1 MTRQNCLQS
10 HNLLLQLICF
20 AGFLVQYNESLNTF
34 WGCRRSES
42 ILLRKN
48 FSHNAFL
55 RPKRKL
61 VIAVGAGSTDDD
73 TSSSSGA
80 DPHPPKDLPSD
91 IFFASPQELPSHNND
106 DDDIELA
113 SIKAKEEEE
122 KARVEEEKI
131 RIEEE
136 KIRQEEEKIRLEEE
150 ARLVE
155 EKRIVEE
162 QAEKERQM
170 KQAEKERQVKQ
181 ARLAEEARIA
191 EEQRNAEILEWAN
204 KAKETVENA
213 IVS

>member
-20 AGFLVQYNESLNTF
+20 AGFLVQYNVSLNTF

-61 VIAVGAGSTDDD
+61 VVAVGGGSTDDD

-106 DDDIELA
+106 NDDIELA

-122 KARVEEEKI
+122 EEEEEKARV
-131 RIEEE
+131 
-136 KIRQEEEKIRLEEE
+136 EEEKIRLEEE

-155 EKRIVEE
+155 EKRIAEE
-162 QAEKERQM
+162 QAEKERQL
-170 KQAEKERQVKQ
+170 KQ

-191 EEQRNAEILEWAN
+191 EERRNAEILEWAV
-204 KAKETVENA
+204 KAKESVENA

>member
-34 WGCRRSES
+34 WGCRRLES

-48 FSHNAFL
+48 FSHTAFL

-61 VIAVGAGSTDDD
+61 VIAAGAGSTDDD

-106 DDDIELA
+106 DDDIELT
-113 SIKAKEEEE
+113 SIKAKEEE

-131 RIEEE
+131 RP
-136 KIRQEEEKIRLEEE
+136 EEE

-155 EKRIVEE
+155 EKRIAEE
-162 QAEKERQM
+162 EAGKEW
-170 KQAEKERQVKQ
+170 QVKQ
-181 ARLAEEARIA
+181 AEWQVKQARIA

-204 KAKETVENA
+204 KAKESVENA